1 MKISYHGHSVVYFES
16 HGKKIIIDP
25 FINGNTHGDLE
36 VSDVKVD
43 YIILTHGH
51 NDHVGDTVELAK
63 QNNAKVIAVFELAG
77 YLESFG
83 IETVA
88 LGIGGQRTFDFG
100 TVKFVHAFHSSSHT
114 DDKGHVNYTGMPAGI
129 IVANDDFK
137 FYHMG
142 DTGLFG
148 DIQLI
153 SDVNGPFD
161 VTFVPIGDNFTMGID
176 DAAYAVNNMLD
187 TKVVVPIHYNTFPDI
202 EVDASKFVEATRQK
216 ARILKPGES
225 LSEE

>member
-16 HGKKIIIDP
+16 NGKKVIIDP

-36 VSDVKVD
+36 VAGVEVD

-51 NDHVGDTVELAK
+51 NDHVGDTVEIAK
-63 QNNAKVIAVFELAG
+63 KNNAKVIAVFELAG
-77 YLESFG
+77 YLESFD

-88 LGIGGQRTFDFG
+88 LGIGGQKAFDFG
-100 TVKFVHAFHSSSHT
+100 TVKFVHAFHSSSYT

-129 IVANDDFK
+129 IVSNDDFK

-153 SDVNGPFD
+153 SDINGPFD
-161 VTFVPIGDNFTMGID
+161 VTFIPIGDNFTMGID
-176 DAAYAVNNMLD
+176 DAAYAVNNMLN
-187 TKVVVPIHYNTFPDI
+187 TKVAVPIHYNTFPDI
-202 EVDASKFVEATRQK
+202 EVDVSQFAKLTNDK
-216 ARILKPGES
+216 ARVLNPGDT

>member
-16 HGKKIIIDP
+16 NGKKVIIDP

-36 VSDVKVD
+36 VADVWVD

-51 NDHVGDTVELAK
+51 NDHVGDTVEIAK
-63 QNNAKVIAVFELAG
+63 KNNAKVIAVFELAG
-77 YLESFG
+77 YLESFD

-88 LGIGGQRTFDFG
+88 LGIGGQKAFDFG
-100 TVKFVHAFHSSSHT
+100 TVKFVHAFHSSSYT
-114 DDKGHVNYTGMPAGI
+114 DDKGHVNYTGMPTGI
-129 IVANDDFK
+129 IVSNDEFR

-161 VTFVPIGDNFTMGID
+161 VTFIPIGDNFTMGID
-176 DAAYAVNNMLD
+176 DAAYAVNNMLN
-187 TKVVVPIHYNTFPDI
+187 TKVAVPIHYNTFPDI
-202 EVDASKFVEATRQK
+202 EVDASQFVTLTNDK
-216 ARILKPGES
+216 ARVLSPGDT